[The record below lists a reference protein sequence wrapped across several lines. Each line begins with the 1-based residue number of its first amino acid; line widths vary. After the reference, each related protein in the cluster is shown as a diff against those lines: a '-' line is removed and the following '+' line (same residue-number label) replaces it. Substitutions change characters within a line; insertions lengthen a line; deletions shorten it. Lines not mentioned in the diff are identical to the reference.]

1 MPHTLP
7 PNNVCRNRTSEFRA
21 VEAIVNKA
29 IADEGLVLLG
39 WRDVPV
45 DNSDL
50 GQSVKATEPVQRQ
63 IFVGRP
69 KTVADEDTF
78 ERRLFIARKVIS
90 NAVFAVND
98 PRVMRDYY
106 PVCLSCRTIVYK

>member
-1 MPHTLP
+1 MPRDP
-7 PNNVCRNRTSEFRA
+7 SEFRA
-21 VEAIVNKA
+21 VEEIVNKA

-90 NAVFAVND
+90 NAVFALTTRGSCGITTRSAC
-98 PRVMRDYY
+98 PAA
-106 PVCLSCRTIVYK
+106 LSSTRAWCW